1 MAWVDVPGSNSLLEY
16 ENTATA
22 ANTYADAPGTYSG
35 GIRTFTTPGTGQVN
49 EIYARTRLKGEINL
63 FTYSEQFENAAWQDI
78 NCTTTAN
85 NTIAPDGSM
94 TADKLQQNS
103 GQTNAD
109 IAMVRNVNLTSTSG
123 TDYTISIFAKISA
136 NRNFLMINEHISSIW
151 NLKTWFNLSTGT
163 VGTVNTSVVPHTASI
178 SDEGNGWYRCSV
190 SMTSGVTNTDS
201 LIIFGPTET
210 DGSPTVTD
218 NEGSLFLWGAMLN
231 EGPKRRYIKTEASA
245 STTIERGELSK
256 DFYDATHV
264 GF

>member
-1 MAWVDVPGSNSLLEY
+1 MAWVDVSGSNNTLEY
-16 ENTATA
+16 ENAATA
-22 ANTYADAPGTYSG
+22 ANTYPDAPGVYSG

-63 FTYSEQFENAAWQDI
+63 FTNSENFTLSGWQDI
-78 NCTTTAN
+78 NSAITVD

-94 TADKLQQNS
+94 TGNKLQQNS

-109 IAMVRNVNLTSTSG
+109 LSNLRDVGLTSTSG
-123 TDYTISIFAKISA
+123 TDYTISMYAKISA
-136 NRNFLMINEHISSIW
+136 NRNFLMINDHISSAFFK
-151 NLKTWFNLSTGT
+151 KTWFNLSTGI
-163 VGTVNTSVVPHTASI
+163 VGTVNGDHTASMV
-178 SDEGNGWYRCSV
+178 DVGNDWYRCSI
-190 SMTSGVTNTDS
+190 SLTSTITNTDS
-201 LIIFGPTET
+201 IIMFSPTET
-210 DGSPTVTD
+210 DGTPTVTD

-231 EGPKRRYIKTEASA
+231 EGPNLRRYIKTEASA